1 MAIIRCPECGHQ
13 ISDKAPFCP
22 SCGVAIAGRVLTCHK
37 CGNVYFSNLAECPS
51 CHEPNA
57 GGNTTTPTGNGN
69 CGCTTAARNVASA
82 GQGAEIVVGTTNA
95 GNNGN
100 GGSVHDENASD
111 APKTSGKRNNKLILI
126 VTLVVVVVISA
137 ICWWMNRVSS
147 QSKEKVAYE
156 YAMTS
161 NDPQVLQSYL
171 DKYGDAPEE
180 HRDSIEAHLGMLK
193 QIDQDWT
200 NALVSGSK
208 SALEQ
213 YLSMHPNSPFKNIAM
228 HKIDSID
235 WSSANAANTVEAM
248 ENYLEVHPDGDY
260 VDEANSMIKGL
271 NAKTL
276 QPEEKLMV
284 SSVFSTFFQSLN
296 GRDADALTST
306 VSPLMTSFLGKS
318 DATRGDVIT
327 FMNKIYKS
335 DVASMSWQSA
345 GNYAISK
352 KEIGDEQYEYTV
364 SFSATQ
370 EVAHTDNSTSVS
382 KYRIAAKV
390 NPDGRI
396 TEFNMTKILE

>member
-1 MAIIRCPECGHQ
+1 MAIIRCPECGRQ

-22 SCGVAIAGRVLTCHK
+22 SCGVAVAGKVVTCRK

-51 CHEPNA
+51 CHEPNTGVGA
-57 GGNTTTPTGNGN
+57 GAPVGGHDGVSAPS
-69 CGCTTAARNVASA
+69 ARKVASA
-82 GQGAEIVVGTTNA
+82 ERGVETGDSTVD
-95 GNNGN
+95 GNNGTAGFRHN
-100 GGSVHDENASD
+100 GGAAD
-111 APKTSGKRNNKLILI
+111 APKTSAKRNNKTILL
-126 VTLVVVVVISA
+126 VTLVVVVVIAA

-147 QSKEKVAYE
+147 QSKEKAAYE

-171 DKYGDAPEE
+171 DNYADAPEE
-180 HRDSIEAHLGMLK
+180 HRDSVEAHLGMLK

-213 YLSMHPNSPFKNIAM
+213 YLSMHPNSPFKAIAM

-260 VDEANSMIKGL
+260 VDEANNMIKGL

-284 SSVFSTFFQSLN
+284 SSVFTTFFQSLN
-296 GRDADALTST
+296 NKDADALTST
-306 VSPLMTSFLGKS
+306 VSALMTSFLGKS

-345 GNYAISK
+345 GNYAITK

-370 EVAHTDNSTSVS
+370 EVAHTDNTTSVS

>member
-1 MAIIRCPECGHQ
+1 MAIIRCPECGRQ

-22 SCGVAIAGRVLTCHK
+22 SCGVAVAGRVVTCHK
-37 CGNVYFSNLAECPS
+37 CGNVYFSNQAECPT

-57 GGNTTTPTGNGN
+57 ASNAEPSAAGRNEAPVA
-69 CGCTTAARNVASA
+69 AARNAAVGGHAVETVTGTPDGNGSQAGPAQDGGATEAPKASA
-82 GQGAEIVVGTTNA
+82 
-95 GNNGN
+95 
-100 GGSVHDENASD
+100 
-111 APKTSGKRNNKLILI
+111 KRNNKTILL
-126 VTLVVVVVISA
+126 VTLVVVIVISA
-137 ICWWMNRVSS
+137 ICWWMNRMSS
-147 QSKEKVAYE
+147 QSKENAAYE

-213 YLSMHPNSPFKNIAM
+213 YLSAHPNSPFKAIAM

-235 WSSANAANTVEAM
+235 WCSANAANTVEAL
-248 ENYLEVHPDGDY
+248 ENYLEVHPDGSY
-260 VDEANSMIKGL
+260 ADEANSMIKEL
-271 NAKTL
+271 NAKTV

-284 SSVFSTFFQSLN
+284 SSVFTTFFQSLN
-296 GRDADALTST
+296 DRNADALTST

-327 FMNKIYKS
+327 FMNKIYKN

-345 GNYAISK
+345 GNYAITK
-352 KEIGDEQYEYTV
+352 KEIGDVDYEYTV

-370 EVAHTDNSTSVS
+370 DVAHTDGSTSVS